1 MGKVGGG
8 RAERIGRIV
17 ALAGACLCLLLAAC
31 SSGST
36 STTQTGTATG
46 TAVAGAATTPAGSG
60 TQAPQP
66 TYTPING
73 GTPGAVLGTGD
84 YCASKPDVSA
94 SLPSNIP
101 TYPGA
106 QMLLGQIQGNTGVF
120 ALCSG
125 DSVQTV
131 DAFYAAQ
138 LPAKNWQQITN
149 TQVTTSEQFT
159 ACTGQ
164 CGSVTPVPGSH
175 ATNLIITIEPDT
187 SNGYQTQIEIL
198 YSGS

>member
-1 MGKVGGG
+1 MMGKLGGG
-8 RAERIGRIV
+8 NIGQVRRML
-17 ALAGACLCLLLAAC
+17 ALLGACLCLLLAAC
-31 SSGST
+31 SGGST
-36 STTQTGTATG
+36 PTTQTGTPTATD
-46 TAVAGAATTPAGSG
+46 AAASATPAGSA
-60 TQAPQP
+60 TQKPQP
-66 TYTPING
+66 TYTPIDN
-73 GTPGAVLGTGD
+73 GTPGAVLGTGN
-84 YCASKPDVSA
+84 YCAAQPNVSA

-106 QMLLGQIQGNTGVF
+106 QMLLGQIQGSTGVF

-131 DAFYAAQ
+131 SGFYAAQ
-138 LPAKNWQQITN
+138 LPAHNWQQITN
-149 TQVTTSEQFT
+149 QQITDSAQFT

-164 CGSVTPVPGSH
+164 CGSATPVPGSH